1 MKKWIC
7 LLLSSIFAVSA
18 LTACN
23 KQVESSGGN
32 TNYTPYE
39 AILGGESDTHKN
51 QSVKTENFLVQDGK
65 TSYKVLYPENA
76 SGHVLTAVD
85 ELLLFFKE
93 ATGIAL
99 TAVSDAEYDVNGKY
113 LSVGETKLFTAA
125 GLTADKA
132 LLGSQG
138 AQVRTENQSVFMCG
152 AEDLGTLYSVYEFLR
167 DAFDYEFYTEDCYDL
182 NTDVTE
188 LALYDY
194 DILEVPDFQSRLGG
208 WGYSV
213 QNGMTKNRLRFHSVD
228 DVYTPIQNMT
238 FHNAFGYLPKE
249 TYQSAHPFWYADD
262 GSQLCYTAHGDPAE
276 YDEMVSTIVAF
287 YKNLFKTDPTAT
299 KISFTQSDNLSWC
312 SCATCTESNKKYNGA
327 NVATLIKFLNEVER
341 RMEEWLDTEEGKP
354 YDRDYTLVVFAY
366 HETNLPPTKEVNGK
380 YEAIDS
386 SVIPNKNVG
395 VFFAETNAD
404 YTYSWEGDTSLL
416 NAMYRERLRAWASIV
431 PEGNLSWWLY
441 SVCASNYFTPY
452 NCMDGYSYYYQLAK
466 ECGVVEIFNQA
477 DLPQMGPAVGWG
489 MLKGYLSAKLAWNT
503 NYNVDYLVDK
513 FFKAQYGAGA
523 EEMKTVYNEWLAHS
537 AYQRDTLGVNGS
549 RSIFFDYSSAT
560 YWPKGLLER
569 WIELTTQ
576 AIEKINLVGGDRET
590 RYEVNV
596 SVERG
601 CYEYLYLLNYGI
613 RLSPKDKAF
622 LQQQLKS
629 DVLNSGVTMF
639 SEYATVATMFTAL
652 GIV

>member
-7 LLLSSIFAVSA
+7 VLLSSIFAVSA

-23 KQVESSGGN
+23 KGGENSSAG

-39 AILGGESDTHKN
+39 TTLGGESETHKN
-51 QSVKTENFLVQDGK
+51 ESVKTENFLVQDGK

-76 SGHVLTAVD
+76 SSQVLTAVD
-85 ELLLFFKE
+85 ELTLFFKE

-99 TAVSDAEYDVNGKY
+99 TAVSDAEYDANGKY

-125 GLTADKA
+125 GLTADKE
-132 LLGSQG
+132 LLGAQG

-152 AEDLGTLYSVYEFLR
+152 AGDLGTLYSVYEFLR

-182 NTDVTE
+182 NTEVTE

-194 DILEVPDFQSRLGG
+194 DILEVPDFQSRFGG
-208 WGYSV
+208 WGYTV
-213 QNGMTKNRLRFHSVD
+213 NNTMTKNRLRFQAVD

-262 GSQLCYTAHGDPAE
+262 GSQLCYTAHGDAEE
-276 YDEMVSTIVAF
+276 YDSMVSTIVAF

-299 KISFTQSDNLSWC
+299 RISFTQSDNLSWC
-312 SCATCTESNKKYNGA
+312 SCATCAESNKTYNGA

-354 YDRDYTLVVFAY
+354 YDRDYKLIVFAY

-404 YTYSWEGDTSLL
+404 YTYSWEGNASSI

-441 SVCASNYFTPY
+441 SVCANNYFTPY

-477 DLPQMGPAVGWG
+477 DLPQMGPALGWG

-503 NYNVDYLVDK
+503 NYNIDYLVDK

-523 EEMKTVYNEWLAHS
+523 EEMKTVYTEWLAHS
-537 AYQRDTLGVNGS
+537 AYQRDALGVNGS

-569 WIELTTQ
+569 WIDITSQ
-576 AIEKINLVGGDRET
+576 AIEKIELAGGDRET
-590 RYEVNV
+590 RYGVNV
-596 SVERG
+596 SVERA

-613 RLSPKDKAF
+613 RLSPAKKAS

-652 GIV
+652 GM

>member
-1 MKKWIC
+1 M
-7 LLLSSIFAVSA
+7 LLSSIFAVSA

-23 KQVESSGGN
+23 KGGENSSAG

-39 AILGGESDTHKN
+39 TTLGGESETHKN
-51 QSVKTENFLVQDGK
+51 ESVKTENFLVQDGK

-76 SGHVLTAVD
+76 SSQVLTAVD
-85 ELLLFFKE
+85 ELTLFFKE

-99 TAVSDAEYDVNGKY
+99 TAVSDAEYDANGKY

-125 GLTADKA
+125 GLTADKE
-132 LLGSQG
+132 LLGAQG

-152 AEDLGTLYSVYEFLR
+152 AGDLGTLYSVYEFLR

-194 DILEVPDFQSRLGG
+194 DILEVPDFQSRFGG
-208 WGYSV
+208 WGYTV
-213 QNGMTKNRLRFHSVD
+213 NNTMTKNRLRFQAVD

-262 GSQLCYTAHGDPAE
+262 GSQLCYTAHGDAEE
-276 YDEMVSTIVAF
+276 YDSMVSTIVAF

-299 KISFTQSDNLSWC
+299 RISFTQSDNLSWC
-312 SCATCTESNKKYNGA
+312 SCATCAESNKTYNGA

-354 YDRDYTLVVFAY
+354 YDRDYKLIVFAY

-404 YTYSWEGDTSLL
+404 YTYSWEGNASSI

-441 SVCASNYFTPY
+441 SVCANNYFTPY

-477 DLPQMGPAVGWG
+477 DLPQMGPALGWG

-503 NYNVDYLVDK
+503 NYNIDYLVDK

-523 EEMKTVYNEWLAHS
+523 EEMKTVYTEWLAHS
-537 AYQRDTLGVNGS
+537 AYQRDALGVNGS

-569 WIELTTQ
+569 WIDITSQ
-576 AIEKINLVGGDRET
+576 AIEKIELAGGDRET
-590 RYEVNV
+590 RYGVNV
-596 SVERG
+596 SVERA

-613 RLSPKDKAF
+613 RLSPAKKAS

-652 GIV
+652 GM

>member
-1 MKKWIC
+1 M
-7 LLLSSIFAVSA
+7 LLSSIFAVSA

-23 KQVESSGGN
+23 KGGENSSAG

-39 AILGGESDTHKN
+39 TTLGGESETHKN
-51 QSVKTENFLVQDGK
+51 ESVKTENFLVQDGK

-76 SGHVLTAVD
+76 SSQVLTAVD
-85 ELLLFFKE
+85 ELTLFFKE

-99 TAVSDAEYDVNGKY
+99 TAVSDAEYDANGKY

-125 GLTADKA
+125 GLTADKE
-132 LLGSQG
+132 LLGAQG

-152 AEDLGTLYSVYEFLR
+152 AGDLGTLYSVYEFLR

-182 NTDVTE
+182 NTEVTE

-194 DILEVPDFQSRLGG
+194 DILEVPDFQSRFGG
-208 WGYSV
+208 WGYTV
-213 QNGMTKNRLRFHSVD
+213 NNTMTKNRLRFQAVD

-262 GSQLCYTAHGDPAE
+262 GSQLCYTAHGDAEE
-276 YDEMVSTIVAF
+276 YDSMVSTIVAF

-299 KISFTQSDNLSWC
+299 RISFTQSDNLSWC
-312 SCATCTESNKKYNGA
+312 SCATCAESNKTYNGA

-354 YDRDYTLVVFAY
+354 YDRDYKLIVFAY

-404 YTYSWEGDTSLL
+404 YTYSWEGNASSI

-441 SVCASNYFTPY
+441 SVCANNYFTPY

-477 DLPQMGPAVGWG
+477 DLPQMGPALGWG

-503 NYNVDYLVDK
+503 NYNIDYLVDK

-523 EEMKTVYNEWLAHS
+523 EEMKTVYTEWLAHS
-537 AYQRDTLGVNGS
+537 AYQRDALGVNGS

-569 WIELTTQ
+569 WIDITSQ
-576 AIEKINLVGGDRET
+576 AIEKIELAGGDRET
-590 RYEVNV
+590 RYGVNV
-596 SVERG
+596 SVERA

-613 RLSPKDKAF
+613 RLSPAKKAS

-652 GIV
+652 GM

>member
-18 LTACN
+18 LTAC
-23 KQVESSGGN
+23 QEESKNSSPVIDFE
-32 TNYTPYE
+32 PYE
-39 AILGGESDTHKN
+39 TTLGGESDTHKN
-51 QSVKTENFLVQDGK
+51 ASVKTEEYLVKDGQ
-65 TSYKVLYPENA
+65 TAYQVLYPENA
-76 SGHVLTAVD
+76 SSTVLTAVD
-85 ELLLFFKE
+85 ELVLFFKE

-99 TAVSDAEYDVNGKY
+99 NAVSDADYDASAKY
-113 LSVGETKLFTAA
+113 LSVGETKLFSSV
-125 GLTADKA
+125 GLTADEEV
-132 LLGSQG
+132 LGEQG
-138 AQVRTENQSVFMCG
+138 AQVRTEDNSVFMCG
-152 AEDLGTLYSVYEFLR
+152 AGDFGTLYSVYEFLR

-182 NTDVTE
+182 DTNVTE

-208 WGYSV
+208 WGYSI
-213 QNGMTKNRLRFHSVD
+213 NNAMTKNRLRFRSVD

-262 GSQLCYTAHGDPAE
+262 GSQLCYTAHGDADE
-276 YDEMVSTIVAF
+276 YESMVSTVVSF

-299 KISFTQSDNLSWC
+299 KISFTQSDNLTWC
-312 SCATCTESNKKYNGA
+312 TCTTCAASNKTYNGA
-327 NVATLIKFLNEVER
+327 NVATLIQFLNEVEK

-354 YDRDYTLVVFAY
+354 YDRDYKLYVFAY
-366 HETNLPPTKEVNGK
+366 HETNLPPTKEVDGR

-386 SVIPNKNVG
+386 SVIPNEHVG

-404 YTYSWEGDTSLL
+404 YTYSWEGDASSI
-416 NAMYRERLRAWASIV
+416 NSMYRERLRAWASIV

-441 SVCASNYFTPY
+441 SVCAKNYFTPY
-452 NCMDGYSYYYQLAK
+452 NCLDGFSYYYELAK

-489 MLKGYLSAKLAWNT
+489 MLKGYLSAKLAWNV

-513 FFKAQYGAGA
+513 FFEAQYGAGA
-523 EEMKTVYNEWLAHS
+523 EKMQTLYNEWLAHS
-537 AYQRDTLGVNGS
+537 AYQRDKLGVNGS
-549 RSIFFDYSSAT
+549 RSIFFEYQSAT

-569 WIELTTQ
+569 WIDLATE
-576 AIEKINLVGGDRET
+576 AAEAVENAGGDRMA
-590 RYEVNV
+590 RYRTNV
-596 SVERG
+596 RVERA

-613 RLSPKDKAF
+613 RLSPEKKST

-629 DVLNSGVTMF
+629 DVLDTGVTMF
-639 SEYATVATMFTAL
+639 SEYATVSTMFTAL
-652 GIV
+652 GIE